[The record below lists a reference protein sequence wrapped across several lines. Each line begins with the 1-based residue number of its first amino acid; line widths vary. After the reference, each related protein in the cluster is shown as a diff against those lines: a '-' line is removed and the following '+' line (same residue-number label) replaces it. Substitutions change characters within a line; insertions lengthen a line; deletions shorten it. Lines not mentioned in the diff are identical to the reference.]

1 MELYQVYNAL
11 DCAITIEVHH
21 ELLKLST
28 PELET
33 SYRRTASLQAPAMC
47 MSLRGVR
54 IDGNACL
61 TEIEKLQAQEDHLQT
76 ILDRLAI
83 AVWGKPLNP
92 RSTTQL
98 PEFFYEVMQLPK
110 QYKFDKGVRKVSTDR
125 TALENL
131 SNYFHA
137 RPIINVILAMRD
149 ARKKLGVLRT
159 PMDSDGRLRAAFNIC
174 GTETWR
180 WSSSSNAFGT
190 GTNLQNITGSLRSIF
205 VSDPGWK
212 LAYVDLEQ
220 AESRKVAYL
229 SRDEQYITACESGD
243 LHTTVCKLV
252 WPTALPWTGDDGRDK
267 ALADGTKFYRDYS
280 YRDLAKRGGHG
291 TNYYG
296 KAATIAKHLKI
307 TERVA
312 QEFQDAYF
320 EAFPG
325 IRRWH
330 LEVAKELQTTG
341 QLTTPFGRCRH
352 FFGRL
357 RDDATLREAIAFVP
371 QSSIGDVLN
380 EGLRRVWERFDLG
393 TRSVHD
399 YVRQADG
406 SWCMGESPRSGERD
420 RIRML
425 AQIHDAFLFQYREE
439 DERDIIP
446 LVLDTMR
453 VPVKVFDRWMVIPSE
468 AQVGWNWD
476 KQTVDKKTNA
486 IINPGGIIKFTPSKW
501 DGGRDPRVRPTEVR
515 VLDRVICGRDR
526 WKAEPYSFP

>member
-11 DCAITIEVHH
+11 DCCITTEVQR
-21 ELLKLST
+21 ELKLLST
-28 PELET
+28 PALET
-33 SYRRTASLQAPAMC
+33 SYRRTAALQAPAMSL
-47 MSLRGVR
+47 SLRGMLV
-54 IDGNACL
+54 DECALL
-61 TEIEKLQAQEDHLQT
+61 TEKEKLEAQEAYLQN
-76 ILDRLAI
+76 ILDRYAH
-83 AVWGKPLNP
+83 AVWDRPLNP

-98 PEFFYEVMQLPK
+98 PEFFYNVMQLPK

-131 SNYFHA
+131 SNYFYA
-137 RPIINVILAMRD
+137 RPIIAVILAMRD

-159 PMDSDGRLRAAFNIC
+159 PLDPDGRWRAAFNIC

-190 GTNLQNITGSLRSIF
+190 GANLQNITGSLRSIF
-205 VSDPGWK
+205 IADPGWK

-229 SRDEQYITACESGD
+229 SRDERYIEACESGD

-252 WPTALPWTGDDGRDK
+252 WPTALPWTGNDGADK

-307 TERVA
+307 TETIA
-312 QEFQDAYF
+312 QRFQDAYF

-330 LEVAKELQTTG
+330 HEVAKELQTTG
-341 QLTTPFGRCRH
+341 QLTTPFGRTRT

-357 RDDATLREAIAFVP
+357 NDDATLREGIAFVP

-380 EGLRRVWERFDLG
+380 EGLRKVWERFDLG
-393 TRSVHD
+393 I
-399 YVRQADG
+399 G
-406 SWCMGESPRSGERD
+406 PSGEPD

-425 AQIHDAFLFQYREE
+425 AQIHDAFLFMYREE
-439 DERDIIP
+439 DEADIIP
-446 LVLDTMR
+446 AVLKEMS
-453 VPVKVFDRWMVIPSE
+453 VPVEIHGRVMTIPSE
-468 AQVGWNWD
+468 AQIGWNWD

-486 IINPGGIIKFTPSKW
+486 IINPGGLVKFTPSKW
-501 DGGRDPRVRPTEVR
+501 PGGRDPRTRPPSVSI
-515 VLDRVICGRDR
+515 LDRVIHPGYGG
-526 WKAEPYSFP
+526 KAKPATVP